1 MGGEIR
7 LTLAKRIDPHHQFAI
22 DVDDRDRGEVM
33 RIVVKFNTQTNI
45 LTAGTD
51 LSSYV
56 ARAEGIDAKD
66 LVAQGCTTGFIADRL
81 GKLRIAQGDQL
92 GQFLVGIK
100 AIAQW

>member
-66 LVAQGCTTGFIADRL
+66 LVAQGCTTRFIADRL
-81 GKLRIAQGDQL
+81 GKLRIAQSNL
-92 GQFLVGIK
+92 LCRLLISIEPVT
-100 AIAQW
+100 QW